1 MIFLWGLEGHSSSS
15 DALAAST
22 GGKVEIESLEEGR
35 ESQILQQLISQAVLT
50 VYKETT
56 AGISMAEVVSS
67 FENGAIAHVGED
79 IPSAD
84 LIALVAEI
92 PALQTP
98 VTVVTGGDNTPA
110 VVASAVEF
118 LLEGLHLTRRLN
130 KDASGARAT
139 YRSRGV

>member
-1 MIFLWGLEGHSSSS
+1 
-15 DALAAST
+15 
-22 GGKVEIESLEEGR
+22 
-35 ESQILQQLISQAVLT
+35 
-50 VYKETT
+50 
-56 AGISMAEVVSS
+56 
-67 FENGAIAHVGED
+67 VGED

-98 VTVVTGGDNTPA
+98 ITVVTGGDSTPA

-139 YRSRGV
+139 YRSRSL

>member
-1 MIFLWGLEGHSSSS
+1 
-15 DALAAST
+15 
-22 GGKVEIESLEEGR
+22 
-35 ESQILQQLISQAVLT
+35 LQQLISQAVLT
-50 VYKETT
+50 VYKEMT
-56 AGISMAEVVSS
+56 AGVSMAEVVKA
-67 FENGAIAHVGED
+67 FEEGTIAHVGED

-84 LIALVAEI
+84 LIALVAQI